1 MEKNKIDEL
10 MDRLP
15 STIKANDILW
25 PESKKV
31 LAALLELYL
40 HSEAKKTKVVICGN
54 KLLRKLASIGKDKL
68 LDATNQL
75 QDYGLVTRLPGKKRV
90 KGEKSKASQ
99 YNIHFDRL
107 VKPLV
112 KELTFEDLFSDELK
126 TLETSNSP
134 ATITAI
140 PTKTKTSIKTTTTT
154 ITATGTT
161 TSIGETDVESKAA
174 ENDYS
179 GTGLGG
185 GVDNFF
191 DKVFIDATDYKEDNS
206 FLEDLEK
213 RVCYAKWDKQIEEE
227 RGIEE

>member
-1 MEKNKIDEL
+1 
-10 MDRLP
+10 
-15 STIKANDILW
+15 
-25 PESKKV
+25 
-31 LAALLELYL
+31 
-40 HSEAKKTKVVICGN
+40 
-54 KLLRKLASIGKDKL
+54 
-68 LDATNQL
+68 
-75 QDYGLVTRLPGKKRV
+75 
-90 KGEKSKASQ
+90 
-99 YNIHFDRL
+99 
-107 VKPLV
+107 V